1 MKTIKLTALFFVF
14 CFLFASC
21 GDDEDIIV
29 PFNIDEITFDNFPKM
44 DCSTSANP
52 LQTLIACK
60 LLNFNY
66 EWQPRL
72 ESNGIYQLNIVTDQE
87 TRAAIYNNK
96 MLQTTGTNGAYM
108 NLINGESD
116 LIFVARRASEDEL
129 ASAQAKGISFVEKA
143 IALDAFVFMVNEKNP
158 VKKLT
163 TKQIQDIYTGET
175 TNWKSLG
182 GKDATISPYVRNR
195 NSGSQELME
204 SMVMK
209 GVEMPEWPEFQLSA
223 MMQPFA
229 MLDRDENG
237 IAYTVNYYK
246 EMMVRSKTTPSLAV
260 DGVLPTT
267 KNIREKKY
275 PYWTEVY
282 AVIRSNSDVD
292 SPERAVF
299 DALTSENAQK
309 VVEESGY
316 VRL

>member
-1 MKTIKLTALFFVF
+1 MKTMKLTALFFAF

-29 PFNIDEITFDNFPKM
+29 PFTIDEITFENFPRM
-44 DCSTSANP
+44 DCSTSAGP
-52 LQTLIACK
+52 LQTIIACK
-60 LLNFNY
+60 LLNFKYNWIQNLHSDGSY
-66 EWQPRL
+66 TVYVDEDAQTIAD
-72 ESNGIYQLNIVTDQE
+72 IYDKQ
-87 TRAAIYNNK
+87 
-96 MLQTTGTNGAYM
+96 MLQSTGTNGAYT
-108 NLINGESD
+108 NLINGEAD
-116 LIFVARRASEDEL
+116 LIFVARSASEDEL
-129 ASAQAKGISFVEKA
+129 AAARAKGISFVEKA
-143 IALDAFVFMVNEKNP
+143 IALDAFVFMVNGKNP
-158 VKKLT
+158 VKELT

-204 SMVMK
+204 SLVMK
-209 GVEMPEWPEFQLSA
+209 DIEMPEWPEFQLSS
-223 MMQPFA
+223 MMHPFTT
-229 MLDRDENG
+229 LDGNENG

-260 DGVLPTT
+260 DGVLPTA

-282 AVIRSNSDVD
+282 AVIRSNSDAD
-292 SPERAVF
+292 SPERAIF